1 MTIAN
6 HTGPTVVQY
15 TPSVTTVT
23 FGGKTAIAQGGI
35 IQDPKTSIL
44 DKFPDASVIKLS
56 TLSASGNPAAELF
69 SGLPVVE
76 DLAWDQPDEQP
87 DEQPQTV
94 RTVVV
99 PPDTPLYCYCCHD
112 IEAPEYRLRRS
123 SGKYITL
130 CYRHGEG
137 CWERSARPMCSFKDH
152 QGVQCDQVAEFDI
165 AFGRDM
171 LVHMPGRSTGA
182 ALSVPRSRRFRH
194 VPTSSVSSS
203 A

>member
-1 MTIAN
+1 MTLEN

-15 TPSVTTVT
+15 TPPVTTVT
-23 FGGKTAIAQGGI
+23 YDDPFVVAHSGI
-35 IQDPKTSIL
+35 VQDSIEW
-44 DKFPDASVIKLS
+44 D
-56 TLSASGNPAAELF
+56 
-69 SGLPVVE
+69 LPQ
-76 DLAWDQPDEQP
+76 D
-87 DEQPQTV
+87 QPQTV

-152 QGVQCDQVAEFDI
+152 QGVQCDQVAEFEI
-165 AFGRDM
+165 SYGRDM
-171 LVHMPGRSTGA
+171 LVKVNRCLVHVAP
-182 ALSVPRSRRFRH
+182 ALKDDGEHRIF
-194 VPTSSVSSS
+194 
-203 A
+203 AL